1 MWGRC
6 YRLPI
11 AMGMVG
17 LDAFPIVKFREAVAD
32 GGRSEGSRTLIWKI
46 PEELCGDA
54 PAYSAAPARSSG
66 RNWNSRIFMLPAI
79 GGVGGVVLAFWGV
92 DLLKGLF
99 PSTIANLAIPRMD
112 QIHVDAPVLAFAL
125 VLSLVTGIAFG
136 AAGLT
141 NSISAIGYTA
151 VTRRIGYVRMLT
163 MASVLLAVTIG
174 ALAVAPNAVV
184 VVIAVGA
191 AGLLYGAIVP
201 ATASMIGLETP
212 IEAQSTV
219 FGFNA
224 SAVAFGFFLGPL
236 IGGGIA
242 AATSEVRIALAV
254 TALFALGLA
263 VLVGLGTREPRVERS

>member
-1 MWGRC
+1 MPPPLRWRTS
-6 YRLPI
+6 
-11 AMGMVG
+11 
-17 LDAFPIVKFREAVAD
+17 FRE
-32 GGRSEGSRTLIWKI
+32 
-46 PEELCGDA
+46 
-54 PAYSAAPARSSG
+54 PALSASC
-66 RNWNSRIFMLPAI
+66 
-79 GGVGGVVLAFWGV
+79 
-92 DLLKGLF
+92 
-99 PSTIANLAIPRMD
+99 
-112 QIHVDAPVLAFAL
+112 
-125 VLSLVTGIAFG
+125 

-263 VLVGLGTREPRVERS
+263 VLVGVGTREPRVDRP